1 LSNNLLQR
9 IDHTIFE
16 NPFVDQHGFDY
27 FEFSD
32 NEEDEM
38 LNLNVIVNI
47 DDVDNDVDD

>member
-1 LSNNLLQR
+1 MSNNLLQR

-32 NEEDEM
+32 NEKDEM

>member
-1 LSNNLLQR
+1 M
-9 IDHTIFE
+9 IDTIFE